1 MSNDICSFQIEEA
14 FKNIGDEDIENKFVG
29 TFPLNHM
36 NKLIN
41 HNLII
46 CEKKRKYPFIIASTD
61 ASNKSGTYWWS
72 ILKIEPKAD
81 IFFFDSC
88 GIDGLKN
95 FIIQDDR
102 KVLEKTLIIFLVG

>member
-1 MSNDICSFQIEEA
+1 MRNHICSFQIEEA

-46 CEKKRKYPFIIASTD
+46 CEKKKYPFIIASTD
-61 ASNKSGTYWWS
+61 ASNKSGNIGGAYSRLNLKLTFFS
-72 ILKIEPKAD
+72 LILVELMA
-81 IFFFDSC
+81 
-88 GIDGLKN
+88 
-95 FIIQDDR
+95 
-102 KVLEKTLIIFLVG
+102 